1 MRPEQPATPE
11 ILDYKVPLD
20 HPEVLDILDLLVEW
34 VQQDPLVPLV
44 LLDTLV
50 GRVQLDTPV
59 LQVPLDPRDQPE

>member
-11 ILDYKVPLD
+11 TLDYKAPQD
-20 HPEVLDILDLLVEW
+20 HLEVLDILDLLVEW
-34 VQQDPLVPLV
+34 AQQDPLVLLV

-50 GRVQLDTPV
+50 GQVQLDTQV